1 MEKVIIKAVPNPEN
15 PLLALKYVGAK
26 DYIQPGVGPDGKL
39 ITGLDENALHII
51 RIEDSKERKRIQDS
65 IKKKR
70 EDLERLLGRELDINS
85 EYWND
90 FYIVIEDGVV
100 LDPTNPMHQLIE
112 TFLIANHKVAPDQ
125 ETIEENEDFANCLF
139 FFFREQEEVSKT
151 AKSSQKKDKA
161 VAKLFTINES
171 NPDRLIKIYSYLFGY
186 DAKNEVSPSQAYVKI
201 KELLDVT
208 EKNALTQNIEKV
220 IAALDLKP
228 EELNTKLTLDK
239 AIKKRIVTSKGNIY
253 RRGDIILG
261 NNYEEALEYLM
272 SPENSAEL
280 VSLKKEV
287 DKL

>member
-1 MEKVIIKAVPNPEN
+1 MEKVIIKALPNPAN
-15 PLLALKYVGAK
+15 PQLALKYVGAK
-26 DYIQPGVGPDGKL
+26 DYIQPGVGTDGKL

-51 RIEDSKERKRIQDS
+51 RIEDKREREKVQAAIKKER
-65 IKKKR
+65 
-70 EDLERLLGRELDINS
+70 EELERLIGRDLNINS
-85 EYWND
+85 D
-90 FYIVIEDGVV
+90 FWDEFFVVIEDGLI
-100 LDPTNPMHQLIE
+100 LDPTVPLHRLIE
-112 TFLIANHKVAPDQ
+112 KFLIANHKVAPN
-125 ETIEENEDFANCLF
+125 EEATEEDEDFGNCLF
-139 FFFREQEEVSKT
+139 FFYREYEEVGKT
-151 AKSSQKKDKA
+151 AKKSQKKDKA

-186 DAKNEVSPSQAYVKI
+186 DAKNEVAPDQAYVKI
-201 KELLDVT
+201 KEMLDVT

-220 IAALDLKP
+220 LAALELKP

-261 NNYEEALEYLM
+261 NNYDEALEYLM

>member
-15 PLLALKYVGAK
+15 PQLALKYVGAK
-26 DYIQPGVGPDGKL
+26 DYIQLGVGPDGKL
-39 ITGLDENALHII
+39 ITGLDENALIVI
-51 RIEDSKERKRIQDS
+51 RIEDEKERKKVQAT

-70 EDLERLLGRELDINS
+70 EDLERLLGRELDVNS
-85 EYWND
+85 AFWDD
-90 FYIVIEDGVV
+90 FYIVVEDGVI
-100 LDPTNPMHQLIE
+100 LDPTNPMHQLFE
-112 TFLIANHKVAPDQ
+112 TVLIANHKVAPDQ
-125 ETIEENEDFANCLF
+125 EAIDENEDFANCLF
-139 FFFREQEEVSKT
+139 FFYRETEEVSKT
-151 AKSSQKKDKA
+151 AKNSQKKDKA
-161 VAKLFTINES
+161 VAKLFNISEN
-171 NPDRLIKIYSYLFGY
+171 NPERLIKIYSYLFGY

-261 NNYEEALEYLM
+261 NNYDEALEYLM